1 MITTSVTDSV
11 AVLRAEDLTKSF
23 GGIRAVDH
31 LNLTLARG
39 ELRCLIGP
47 NGAGKS
53 TLFGLLSGLHRPD
66 AGRIVFKG
74 EDITNLQPFQRV
86 RKGLCQKFQTTRIY
100 RALTV
105 AQNLMIAERIPRWSW
120 RKNGR
125 GNNGILNWALPTLGL
140 DLVGER
146 PAGKLSH
153 SHQQWLEICLALAT
167 EPNLL
172 LLDEPTA
179 GMTPEET
186 ELTAQF
192 VVNLN
197 QQGLTVLVVEHDMA
211 FVRYIAQ
218 GITVLHYGR
227 IFAEGSLDE
236 IESNQEVR
244 RIYLGEH

>member
-1 MITTSVTDSV
+1 MTLPTPSITDGMV
-11 AVLRAEDLTKSF
+11 VLRAENLSKSF
-23 GGIRAVDH
+23 GGIRAVDQ
-31 LNLTLARG
+31 LNLTLTHS

-66 AGRIVFKG
+66 AGQIVFKG

-100 RALTV
+100 RALSV
-105 AQNLMIAERIPRWSW
+105 AQNLVIAGGTSRSRRAE
-120 RKNGR
+120 NGK
-125 GNNGILNWALPTLGL
+125 LSWALNTLGL
-140 DLVGER
+140 DSEGEVR
-146 PAGKLSH
+146 AGELSH

-167 EPNLL
+167 EPDLL

-186 ELTAQF
+186 ELTARF

-197 QQGLTVLVVEHDMA
+197 RQGLTVLVVEHDMA

-218 GITVLHYGR
+218 RVTVLHYGR
-227 IFAEGSLDE
+227 IFTEGSLDE
-236 IESNQEVR
+236 IESNHEVR
-244 RIYLGEH
+244 RIYLGER

>member
-1 MITTSVTDSV
+1 MHTLSVTDSV
-11 AVLRAEDLTKSF
+11 VLRTKDLTKSF

-31 LNLTLARG
+31 LNLTIARS

-66 AGRIVFKG
+66 AGNIVFKG
-74 EDITNLQPFQRV
+74 EDITKLPPFQRV

-105 AQNLMIAERIPRWSW
+105 AQNLVIAGGSLRSRD
-120 RKNGR
+120 KGNGR
-125 GNNGILNWALPTLGL
+125 LSWALKTLGL
-140 DLVGER
+140 DSLGGVAAGE
-146 PAGKLSH
+146 LSH

-167 EPNLL
+167 NPDLL

-192 VVNLN
+192 VVDLN
-197 QQGLTVLVVEHDMA
+197 RHGLTVLVVEHDMA

-218 GITVLHYGR
+218 SVTVLHYGR
-227 IFAEGSLDE
+227 VFTEGNLDE

-244 RIYLGEH
+244 RIYLGER

>member
-1 MITTSVTDSV
+1 MTMPASTVSDGLV
-11 AVLRAEDLTKSF
+11 VLGAKDLTKSF

-31 LNLTLARG
+31 LDLTLARG

-66 AGRIVFKG
+66 AGHIVFKD
-74 EDITNLQPFQRV
+74 EDITNLKPFQRV
-86 RKGLCQKFQTTRIY
+86 RRGLCQKFQTTRIY

-105 AQNLMIAERIPRWSW
+105 AQNLVIADRTPRSSR

-125 GNNGILNWALPTLGL
+125 LSWALSTLGL
-140 DLVGER
+140 DSEGEV
-146 PAGKLSH
+146 PAGELSH

-167 EPNLL
+167 EPDLL

-197 QQGLTVLVVEHDMA
+197 RQGLTVLVVEHDMA

-218 GITVLHYGR
+218 RITVLHYGR
-227 IFAEGSLDE
+227 IFTEGSLSE
-236 IESNQEVR
+236 IESNHEVR
-244 RIYLGEH
+244 RIYLGER

>member
-1 MITTSVTDSV
+1 MTATSVTDSV

-66 AGRIVFKG
+66 AGHILFKG

-105 AQNLMIAERIPRWSW
+105 AQNLMIAERTPRWRR

-125 GNNGILNWALPTLGL
+125 RKDGILDWALPTLGL
-140 DLVGER
+140 DSVGEVR
-146 PAGKLSH
+146 AGKLSH

-218 GITVLHYGR
+218 RVTVLHYGR

-236 IESNQEVR
+236 IESNKEVR
-244 RIYLGEH
+244 RIYLGER

>member
-1 MITTSVTDSV
+1 MRGPSETDG
-11 AVLRAEDLTKSF
+11 VLALRVEDLTKSF

-31 LNLTLARG
+31 LNLTLTQG

-53 TLFGLLSGLHRPD
+53 TLFGLISGLHRPD
-66 AGRIVFKG
+66 AGHILFKG

-105 AQNLMIAERIPRWSW
+105 AQNLLIAGGARRLS
-120 RKNGR
+120 RTKSRTKNGR
-125 GNNGILNWALPTLGL
+125 LSWAINTLGL
-140 DLVGER
+140 DSESEVPSGE
-146 PAGKLSH
+146 LSH
-153 SHQQWLEICLALAT
+153 SQQQWLEICLALAT
-167 EPNLL
+167 EPDLL

-192 VVNLN
+192 VINLN
-197 QQGLTVLVVEHDMA
+197 RQGLTVLVVEHDMA

-218 GITVLHYGR
+218 RVTVLHYGR
-227 IFAEGSLDE
+227 IFTEGSLDE
-236 IESNQEVR
+236 IESNHEVR
-244 RIYLGEH
+244 RIYLGER

>member
-1 MITTSVTDSV
+1 MPAPSVTDSMLI
-11 AVLRAEDLTKSF
+11 LRAEDLTKSF

-53 TLFGLLSGLHRPD
+53 TLFGLLSGVHRPD
-66 AGRIVFKG
+66 AGKIVFKG
-74 EDITNLQPFQRV
+74 EDITKLQAFERV

-100 RALTV
+100 RALSV
-105 AQNLMIAERIPRWSW
+105 AQNLAIAGGASRSRRS
-120 RKNGR
+120 
-125 GNNGILNWALPTLGL
+125 NNGKLNWALNTLGL
-140 DLVGER
+140 DSEGEV
-146 PAGKLSH
+146 PGGKLSH

-167 EPNLL
+167 EPDLL

-179 GMTPEET
+179 GMTPKET

-197 QQGLTVLVVEHDMA
+197 RQGLTVLAVEHDMA

-218 GITVLHYGR
+218 RVTVLHYGR
-227 IFAEGSLDE
+227 IFTEGSLDE
-236 IESNQEVR
+236 IESNREVR
-244 RIYLGEH
+244 RIYLGER

>member
-1 MITTSVTDSV
+1 MTMPTDFVSDDT
-11 AVLRAEDLTKSF
+11 AVLRADDLTKSF

-31 LNLTLARG
+31 LNLTLGRG

-53 TLFGLLSGLHRPD
+53 TLFGLLSGLHRPE
-66 AGRIVFKG
+66 AGHIVFKG
-74 EDITNLQPFQRV
+74 EDITNLRPFQRV

-100 RALTV
+100 RTLTV
-105 AQNLMIAERIPRWSW
+105 AQNLVIADRTPRSGSK
-120 RKNGR
+120 KNDR
-125 GNNGILNWALPTLGL
+125 LSWALNTLGL
-140 DLVGER
+140 DLEGQA
-146 PAGKLSH
+146 PAGELPH

-167 EPNLL
+167 DPDLL

-186 ELTAQF
+186 ELTAKF

-197 QQGLTVLVVEHDMA
+197 RQGLTLLVVEHDMA

-218 GITVLHYGR
+218 WVTVLHYGR
-227 IFAEGSLDE
+227 IFTEGSLDQ
-236 IESNQEVR
+236 IEANHEVR
-244 RIYLGEH
+244 RIYLGER

>member
-1 MITTSVTDSV
+1 MTPVPSVTDRV
-11 AVLRAEDLTKSF
+11 VVLRADDLTKSF

-31 LNLTLARG
+31 LNLTLTRG

-66 AGRIVFKG
+66 AGHIVFKG

-100 RALTV
+100 RTLTV
-105 AQNLMIAERIPRWSW
+105 AQNLLIAGGTRRSS
-120 RKNGR
+120 RTKNGR
-125 GNNGILNWALPTLGL
+125 LRWALNTLSL
-140 DLVGER
+140 DLESEMPSGE
-146 PAGKLSH
+146 LSH

-167 EPNLL
+167 EPDLL

-192 VVNLN
+192 VINLN
-197 QQGLTVLVVEHDMA
+197 RQGLTVLVVEHDMA

-218 GITVLHYGR
+218 RVTVLHYGR
-227 IFAEGSLDE
+227 IFTEGSLEE
-236 IESNQEVR
+236 IESNREVR

>member
-1 MITTSVTDSV
+1 MPASSVNGD
-11 AVLRAEDLTKSF
+11 AVLLRTEDLTKSF

-31 LNLTLARG
+31 LNLTLAPG

-66 AGRIVFKG
+66 AGHILFKG
-74 EDITNLQPFQRV
+74 EDITRLKPFQRV

-105 AQNLMIAERIPRWSW
+105 SQNLLIASRTPRLSES
-120 RKNGR
+120 RENGNR
-125 GNNGILNWALPTLGL
+125 LNWALSILGL
-140 DLVGER
+140 EAQGEV
-146 PAGKLSH
+146 PARELSH

-167 EPNLL
+167 EPDLL

-186 ELTAQF
+186 ALTARF
-192 VVNLN
+192 VVDLN
-197 QQGLTVLVVEHDMA
+197 RQGLTVLVVEHDMA
-211 FVRYIAQ
+211 FVRFIAERV
-218 GITVLHYGR
+218 TVLHYGR
-227 IFAEGSLDE
+227 IFTEGSLDE

-244 RIYLGEH
+244 RIYLGER

>member
-1 MITTSVTDSV
+1 MPTPSESDGV
-11 AVLRAEDLTKSF
+11 VLLHAENLTKSF

-31 LNLTLARG
+31 LNLTLARS

-66 AGRIVFKG
+66 TGRIVFKG

-100 RALTV
+100 RSLTV
-105 AQNLMIAERIPRWSW
+105 AQTLLIAGGTHTSN
-120 RKNGR
+120 RKKNEK
-125 GNNGILNWALPTLGL
+125 LSWALSTLGL
-140 DLVGER
+140 DSEDEVS
-146 PAGKLSH
+146 AGKLSH

-167 EPNLL
+167 EPDLL

-186 ELTAQF
+186 ALTAQF

-197 QQGLTVLVVEHDMA
+197 RQALTVLVVEHDMA

-218 GITVLHYGR
+218 SVTVLHYGR
-227 IFAEGSLDE
+227 IFTEGSLDE

-244 RIYLGEH
+244 RIYLGES

>member
-1 MITTSVTDSV
+1 MTTLTHPVGDDA
-11 AVLRAEDLTKSF
+11 AVLRADDLTKSF

-31 LNLTLARG
+31 LNLTLVHG

-53 TLFGLLSGLHRPD
+53 TLFGLLSGLHRPE
-66 AGRIVFKG
+66 AGHIVFKG
-74 EDITNLQPFQRV
+74 EDITNLRPFQRV

-105 AQNLMIAERIPRWSW
+105 AQNLVIADRKPRSAS
-120 RKNGR
+120 RKKGR
-125 GNNGILNWALPTLGL
+125 LSWALSTLGL
-140 DLVGER
+140 DSQGEV
-146 PAGKLSH
+146 PAGELPH

-167 EPNLL
+167 EPDLL

-186 ELTAQF
+186 ELTARF

-197 QQGLTVLVVEHDMA
+197 RQGLTLLIVEHDMA

-218 GITVLHYGR
+218 WVTVLHYGR
-227 IFAEGSLDE
+227 IFTEGSLDQ
-236 IESNQEVR
+236 IESNHEVR
-244 RIYLGEH
+244 RIYLGER

>member
-1 MITTSVTDSV
+1 MPAPSVTDNV
-11 AVLRAEDLTKSF
+11 VVLRANDLTKSF

-31 LNLTLARG
+31 LNLALTRS

-66 AGRIVFKG
+66 AGQIIFKG
-74 EDITNLQPFQRV
+74 EDITNLQPYQRV

-100 RALTV
+100 RALSV
-105 AQNLMIAERIPRWSW
+105 AQNLVIAGGTSRS
-120 RKNGR
+120 RKTKNDK
-125 GNNGILNWALPTLGL
+125 LSWALNTLGL
-140 DLVGER
+140 ASEDDV
-146 PAGKLSH
+146 PAGELSH

-167 EPNLL
+167 EPDLL

-197 QQGLTVLVVEHDMA
+197 RQGLTVLVVEHDMA

-218 GITVLHYGR
+218 RVTVLHYGR
-227 IFAEGSLDE
+227 IFTEGSLDE
-236 IESNQEVR
+236 IESNHQVR
-244 RIYLGEH
+244 RIYLGER

>member
-1 MITTSVTDSV
+1 MSIPASSMINGMV
-11 AVLRAEDLTKSF
+11 VLRTENLSKSF

-31 LNLTLARG
+31 LNLALKRG

-53 TLFGLLSGLHRPD
+53 TLFALLSGLHRPD
-66 AGRIVFKG
+66 AGQIVFKG

-100 RALTV
+100 RALSV
-105 AQNLMIAERIPRWSW
+105 EQNLVIAGGTSRSRRTE
-120 RKNGR
+120 NGK
-125 GNNGILNWALPTLGL
+125 LSWALNTLGL
-140 DLVGER
+140 DSEGEV
-146 PAGKLSH
+146 PAGELSH

-167 EPNLL
+167 EPELL

-186 ELTAQF
+186 ELTARF

-197 QQGLTVLVVEHDMA
+197 RQGLTVLVVEHDMA

-218 GITVLHYGR
+218 RVTVLHYGR
-227 IFAEGSLDE
+227 IFTEGSLDE
-236 IESNQEVR
+236 IESNHEVR
-244 RIYLGEH
+244 RIYLGER

>member
-1 MITTSVTDSV
+1 MSIPASSMINGMV
-11 AVLRAEDLTKSF
+11 VLRTENLSKSF

-31 LNLTLARG
+31 LNLALRRG

-53 TLFGLLSGLHRPD
+53 TLFALLSGLHRPD
-66 AGRIVFKG
+66 AGQIVFKG

-100 RALTV
+100 RALSV
-105 AQNLMIAERIPRWSW
+105 EQNLVIAGGTSRSRRTE
-120 RKNGR
+120 NGK
-125 GNNGILNWALPTLGL
+125 LSWALNTLGL
-140 DLVGER
+140 DSEGEV
-146 PAGKLSH
+146 PAGELSH

-167 EPNLL
+167 EPELL

-186 ELTAQF
+186 ELTARF

-197 QQGLTVLVVEHDMA
+197 RQGLTVLVVEHDMA

-218 GITVLHYGR
+218 RVTVLHYGR
-227 IFAEGSLDE
+227 IFTEGSLDE
-236 IESNQEVR
+236 IESNHEVR
-244 RIYLGEH
+244 RIYLGER